1 MKRFTVALTGL
12 AICALFASNAFAQAN
27 LGLRG
32 IGLKAG
38 IVDPED
44 VDATLGLGFIMDLGT
59 FHPNFAFE
67 TNVGWWSQGEEA
79 YGTSFDVTDVSFGG
93 RTKYMFTTSNPSLS
107 PFLGAGLGLHVLSA
121 HAETAPVYFGGTLV
135 FPGYEAEETEVR
147 LGLDL
152 GGGLKI
158 DNGGQFA
165 FTGEG
170 WFSVVS
176 DASHLSF
183 MVGAIYM
190 FGR

>member
-1 MKRFTVALTGL
+1 MKRFSVGLAVL
-12 AICALFASNAFAQAN
+12 AICALCASNAFAQAN

-38 IVDPED
+38 VVDPED
-44 VDATLGLGFIMDLGT
+44 VDATLGLGLIMDMGT

-67 TNVGWWSQGEEA
+67 TNVGWWSTGEDA
-79 YGTSFDVTDVSFGG
+79 YGISYDVTDVSFGG
-93 RTKYMFTTSNPSLS
+93 RTKYLFNTTNPSLV
-107 PFLGAGLGLHVLSA
+107 PYVGAGLGLHVLSA
-121 HAETAPVYFGGTLV
+121 SAETAPVYMGDIVL
-135 FPGYEAEETEVR
+135 FPGYSAEETEVR
-147 LGLDL
+147 VGLDL

-170 WFSVVS
+170 WFSIVS

-183 MVGAIYM
+183 MIGAIYM